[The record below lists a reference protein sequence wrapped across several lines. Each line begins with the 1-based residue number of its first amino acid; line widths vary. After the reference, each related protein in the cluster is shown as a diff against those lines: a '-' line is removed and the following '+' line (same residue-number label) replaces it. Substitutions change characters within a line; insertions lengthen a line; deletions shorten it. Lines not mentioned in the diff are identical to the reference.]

1 LKNVQEALRISE
13 ERFRAFIEQSAEAI
27 WCFESPEPMPIN
39 LSEERQIKYLMEIGS
54 LTECND
60 TMARMYGFECA
71 EQLLGAKLKDLLDPA
86 DPANIEYLRSFIR
99 SNYRLLNAAS
109 HEIDKE
115 GKSKYFLN
123 NMIGIVEGEKLVRV
137 WGTQRDIT
145 VKEQAER
152 IKGTSVP
159 KKSKK

>member
-1 LKNVQEALRISE
+1 
-13 ERFRAFIEQSAEAI
+13 
-27 WCFESPEPMPIN
+27 
-39 LSEERQIKYLMEIGS
+39 MEIAY

-60 TMARMYGFECA
+60 TMARMYGFEFA
-71 EQLLGAKLKDLLDPA
+71 EQLLGVKLKDLLDPS

-99 SNYRLLNAAS
+99 SNYRLVNAAS

-123 NMIGIVEGEKLVRV
+123 NMIGVVEGEKLVRV

-145 VKEQAER
+145 AEKRVERKKKEAA
-152 IKGTSVP
+152 P
-159 KKSKK
+159 KKVKKKKR